1 MESLALPAIGG
12 DLLVAID
19 AKSRLSS
26 TRKRLMA
33 IAAFCLELGMPFY
46 KRAWHD
52 EFFQQILGS
61 DTARGG
67 DEKCRSKN
75 QCAFETA
82 DQR

>member
-1 MESLALPAIGG
+1 MESLPLPAIGG
-12 DLLVAID
+12 DFLVAID
-19 AKSRLSS
+19 AKPRLSS

-33 IAAFCLELGMPFY
+33 IAAFCLELGMPFD

-52 EFFQQILGS
+52 ELFQQILSGDAAGRS
-61 DTARGG
+61 
-67 DEKCRSKN
+67 DEKCRSKY

>member
-1 MESLALPAIGG
+1 MESLALPSIGG
-12 DLLVAID
+12 DFLVAID

-33 IAAFCLELGMPFY
+33 IAAFCLELGMPFD

-52 EFFQQILGS
+52 ELFQQILGAGAAGS
-61 DTARGG
+61 G
-67 DEKCRSKN
+67 DEKCRGKH